1 MANATT
7 ASQRLLSEPSNFR
20 GEIEPTLSAV
30 NYARHL
36 FLAVFALDEHLH
48 EFPGRGERQEVR
60 AFAEAVSGQL
70 QNLAD
75 VLKTGAPL
83 NEFPDLDQH
92 VAQLGE
98 NVDHLTAARLE
109 EFSHGLKKEVTSTVL
124 ALREQSVVH
133 VQLKRIT
140 AHLRILQDA
149 VVRLKGSPG
158 AAKG

>member
-1 MANATT
+1 
-7 ASQRLLSEPSNFR
+7 
-20 GEIEPTLSAV
+20 V
-30 NYARHL
+30 NYARHFL
-36 FLAVFALDEHLH
+36 LAVGALDEHLH

-60 AFAEAVSGQL
+60 AFAEAVSSQL
-70 QNLAD
+70 QNLAE
-75 VLKTGAPL
+75 VLKMGAPL
-83 NEFPDLDQH
+83 NEFPNLDQH
-92 VAQLGE
+92 VALLGE

-109 EFSHGLKKEVTSTVL
+109 EFTHGLKKEVTSTVL

>member
-1 MANATT
+1 
-7 ASQRLLSEPSNFR
+7 
-20 GEIEPTLSAV
+20 
-30 NYARHL
+30 
-36 FLAVFALDEHLH
+36 
-48 EFPGRGERQEVR
+48 
-60 AFAEAVSGQL
+60 
-70 QNLAD
+70 
-75 VLKTGAPL
+75 
-83 NEFPDLDQH
+83 QH
-92 VAQLGE
+92 VALLGE

-109 EFSHGLKKEVTSTVL
+109 EFTHGLKKEVTSTVL